1 MGGVLQI
8 DADGYV
14 AASRTIG
21 SVAATARSAADGL
34 TSTLSGCAAMAGSDP
49 AGVAW
54 ANEYDAAA
62 ESVLAATQDAVNAG
76 YRLAALLEQTGFNYD
91 LAESSSSGMRAG
103 VDGTSYDAVPFQVTS
118 PPRAAGPNAPSLPGG
133 WSLVESAVGRVWPNG
148 HQDRLRSAA
157 VAWHSAACVLYD
169 ASHSVSDAVYA
180 VAQQVA
186 PEVDDAITVCNGV
199 RDNLE
204 SLAGVYK
211 ALSNAC
217 DEYAAALD
225 DAHSHA
231 EHELI
236 SLLEWTAGIEGA
248 GLFGALFTF
257 GGSELAAQAAET
269 TRIAA
274 TAARIAA
281 LLDRFSN
288 LVRSAAESLTV
299 LSARAAEI
307 VARFQPLLATER
319 AVAMTERAAPL
330 QTGTSVATEAHD
342 ALAMNAA
349 AGGMNGLSVLG
360 QFRNR
365 KLLMR
370 HFRDHGA
377 DFGAATPADYASQ
390 AGRFFQRGLRDDLP
404 HKVDGDGV
412 IRIYD
417 PKTNEFGVYAS
428 DGTIVTYFKPSSP
441 TYWQRQP
448 GS

>member
-14 AASRTIG
+14 AASRTLG

-330 QTGTSVATEAHD
+330 GSQTANVTSRESI
-342 ALAMNAA
+342 AMTAKA
-349 AGGMNGLSVLG
+349 ERIDSLPDVR
-360 QFRNR
+360 QFRSAKN
-365 KLLMR
+365 LLDHYFR
-370 HFRDHGA
+370 HGK
-377 DFGAATPADYASQ
+377 DFGAESPIDYATMAAEFFKRASRD
-390 AGRFFQRGLRDDLP
+390 GLPCKIDEFGTIRF
-404 HKVDGDGV
+404 
-412 IRIYD
+412 YD
-417 PKTNEFGVYAS
+417 PENHTFGSYAQ
-428 DGTIVTYFKPSSP
+428 DGTILTFFRPSSP
-441 TYWQRQP
+441 TYWLRQN
-448 GS
+448 GK